1 MSQPVTVIARMQ
13 AKPDQADELRAALDV
28 LVTETRQEAGCT
40 VYDLHVGVDDPTLFV
55 MYEVW
60 ESREHLTAHGETDHI
75 ARFRERAATLL
86 REPIKVDVLH
96 RAG

>member
-13 AKPDQADELRAALDV
+13 ATADKADELRVALDE
-28 LVTETRQEAGCT
+28 LVAETRQEAGCT
-40 VYDLHVGVDDPTLFV
+40 AYDLHVGVDDPTLFV

-60 ESREHLTAHGETDHI
+60 ESREHLASHGKTDHI

-86 REPIKVDVLH
+86 EAPGQVDVV
-96 RAG
+96 RPVD